1 MATIA
6 ETAHTQLRH
15 EMKKKTLISWS
26 TGKDSAWAYYQLKNQ
41 SEYDLVG
48 LFCTINKEF
57 SRTAM
62 HAVRVELLQMQANSI
77 GLPLDIV
84 EIPFPC
90 SNAEYES
97 IMEDFIAVAKNRN
110 IECFA
115 FGDLFLQEIRD
126 YRVEKFKDSGIT
138 PIFPLWNLATDKLAL
153 EMINGGLKAVITC
166 IDPKQLSDDFVG
178 QEYDQAFLN
187 ALPESVDP
195 CGENGEFHSF
205 VYDAPMF
212 NKKIN
217 ISVEEKVERDGF
229 VFVDVK
235 PQPNFDLGGSSASA
249 VVYQIN

>member
-1 MATIA
+1 MALVVATVA
-6 ETAHTQLRH
+6 ETARTQLRH
-15 EMKKKTLISWS
+15 KMKKKTLMSWS

-41 SEYDLVG
+41 PEYDLVG
-48 LFCTINKEF
+48 LFCTINKVF

-62 HAVRVELLQMQANSI
+62 HAVRVQLLQMQANSI
-77 GLPLDIV
+77 GLPLDII
-84 EIPFPC
+84 EIPYPC
-90 SNAEYES
+90 SNAEYEG
-97 IMEDFIAVAKNRN
+97 IMQDFVDDAKSRN

-126 YRVEKFKDSGIT
+126 YRIKILKDTGIM
-138 PIFPLWNLATDKLAL
+138 PIFPLWNQATDKLAM

-166 IDPKQLSDDFVG
+166 VDPKQLNDNFVG
-178 QEYDQAFLN
+178 QDYDQAFLN
-187 ALPESVDP
+187 ALPENVDP

-205 VYDAPMF
+205 VFDAPMF

-235 PQPNFDLGGSSASA
+235 P
-249 VVYQIN
+249 INT

>member
-1 MATIA
+1 MAFVVATIA
-6 ETAHTQLRH
+6 ETARTQLRH
-15 EMKKKTLISWS
+15 EMKKRTLISWS
-26 TGKDSAWAYYQLKNQ
+26 TGKDSAWAFYQLKDQ

-62 HAVRVELLQMQANSI
+62 HAVRVELLQMQASSM

-84 EIPFPC
+84 EIPHPC
-90 SNAEYES
+90 SNAEYER
-97 IMEDFIAVAKNRN
+97 IMEDFVAVAKSRN

-126 YRVEKFKDSGIT
+126 YRIEKFKDTGIT
-138 PIFPLWNLATDKLAL
+138 PIFPLWHQATDKLAL
-153 EMINGGLKAVITC
+153 EMINGGLRAVITC
-166 IDPKQLSDDFVG
+166 IDPKQLSDNFVG

-187 ALPESVDP
+187 ALPENVDP

-235 PQPNFDLGGSSASA
+235 AIDT
-249 VVYQIN
+249 

>member
-1 MATIA
+1 MAFVVATIA

-97 IMEDFIAVAKNRN
+97 IMENFVAVANSRN

-126 YRVEKFKDSGIT
+126 YRIEKFKDSGIT
-138 PIFPLWNLATDKLAL
+138 PIFPLWNHATDKLAL

-212 NKKIN
+212 NRKIN

-235 PQPNFDLGGSSASA
+235 PQPNF
-249 VVYQIN
+249 